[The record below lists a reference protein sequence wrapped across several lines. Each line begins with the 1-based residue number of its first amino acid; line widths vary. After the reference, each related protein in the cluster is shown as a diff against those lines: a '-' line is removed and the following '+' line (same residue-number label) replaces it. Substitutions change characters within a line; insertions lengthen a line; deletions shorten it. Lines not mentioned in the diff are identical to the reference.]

1 MSNEDILGKYNTK
14 VYFVSVRDFRGGYDH
29 FNFTLILCNR
39 AKQKLKVS
47 SLRYLS
53 NIIDIKNSHL
63 NVIKNLMNG

>member
-47 SLRYLS
+47 SLR
-53 NIIDIKNSHL
+53 
-63 NVIKNLMNG
+63 